1 MNALTRRR
9 APRTMAALVALVAL
23 TASLATAG
31 VAVAATSTI
40 TQQDCAQG
48 TIKAQSGQAISKAR
62 CEALVGKQVKLANTG
77 FDVLPLLLVGAGLIA
92 GAVMLGVRRRP
103 EAL

>member
-9 APRTMAALVALVAL
+9 APRALMALVALVAI

-31 VAVAATSTI
+31 IAVASTSTI

-48 TIKAQSGQAISKAR
+48 TIKDQSGQTITKAR
-62 CEALVGKQVKLANTG
+62 CEKLVGKQVKLANTG
-77 FDVLPLLLVGAGLIA
+77 FDVLPLLLVGAALVA
-92 GAVMLGVRRRP
+92 GGALLVVRRRAD
-103 EAL
+103 AL